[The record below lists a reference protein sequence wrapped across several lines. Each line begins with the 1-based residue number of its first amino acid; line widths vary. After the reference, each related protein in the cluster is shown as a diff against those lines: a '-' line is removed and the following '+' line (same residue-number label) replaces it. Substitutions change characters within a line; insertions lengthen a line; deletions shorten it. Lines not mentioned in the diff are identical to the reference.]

1 MRMPF
6 FGDAPATGQLAGNR
20 QQLLLDRGSVNLPQ
34 PSGRMPRGEKTM
46 GAGQSGELN
55 RPNGSLL
62 DLLLNEVVPRLN
74 RLACAPESLSA
85 TMGSLAE
92 PGRLVTAMQADSE
105 PVRSGPLLV
114 HALELA
120 EHCERADAR
129 AASDLVARLRGE
141 GVPAEALLLQLI
153 TPAAQHLGQ
162 GWVDDRISFTDV
174 TIGAG
179 LLQEIFSSLMD
190 DFHAQ
195 GALAERDAAQAPSG
209 FFCTMPAAS
218 HRLGVQ
224 MVRAFFARA
233 GWQTRLGKGDEAAL
247 ISQML
252 SARPGLIALSLGS
265 ETDLRNAAGFI
276 LRARHACRSFEPVIM
291 VGGAAVPFFPSLV
304 DRLDADIVSGD
315 ALDAL
320 ARATQLVKERAFG
333 TR

>member
-1 MRMPF
+1 
-6 FGDAPATGQLAGNR
+6 
-20 QQLLLDRGSVNLPQ
+20 
-34 PSGRMPRGEKTM
+34 M
-46 GAGQSGELN
+46 GAGPSGI
-55 RPNGSLL
+55 PDQPDGSLL

-74 RLACAPESLSA
+74 RLACGPESFAPIS
-85 TMGSLAE
+85 SNPAE
-92 PGRLVTAMQADSE
+92 PGRAVTAMQADTE
-105 PVRSGPLLV
+105 PTRSGPLFV
-114 HALELA
+114 QALELA
-120 EHCERADAR
+120 EHCERADAK
-129 AASDLVARLRGE
+129 AATGLVARLRAD
-141 GVPAEALLLQLI
+141 GVPAEALMLQLI

-195 GALAERDAAQAPSG
+195 GALAERDAADAPRG
-209 FFCTMPAAS
+209 FFCTMPGAS

-233 GWQTRLGKGDEAAL
+233 GWQTRLGHGDEAAL

-252 SARPGLIALSLGS
+252 AARPGLIALSLGS
-265 ETDLRNAAGFI
+265 ETDLRNATGFI

-320 ARATQLVKERAFG
+320 ARATELVKERAVG